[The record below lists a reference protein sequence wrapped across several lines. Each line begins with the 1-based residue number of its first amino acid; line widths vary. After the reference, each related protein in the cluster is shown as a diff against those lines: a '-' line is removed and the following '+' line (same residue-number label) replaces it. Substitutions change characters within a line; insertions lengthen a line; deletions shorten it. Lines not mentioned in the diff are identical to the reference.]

1 MTDSG
6 NNSQYASTISPY
18 CDIRVKFE
26 KSNQTEIALMAL
38 TLMMLPLMVLAV
50 KKNIFPTV
58 SEQPSKILELSVK
71 QSW

>member
-18 CDIRVKFE
+18 CDIRVTFE
-26 KSNQTEIALMAL
+26 KSNQIEIALMAL

-50 KKNIFPTV
+50 EKISVTK
-58 SEQPSKILELSVK
+58 QPSISFSGPASQATIVV
-71 QSW
+71 

>member
-1 MTDSG
+1 
-6 NNSQYASTISPY
+6 
-18 CDIRVKFE
+18 
-26 KSNQTEIALMAL
+26 MAL